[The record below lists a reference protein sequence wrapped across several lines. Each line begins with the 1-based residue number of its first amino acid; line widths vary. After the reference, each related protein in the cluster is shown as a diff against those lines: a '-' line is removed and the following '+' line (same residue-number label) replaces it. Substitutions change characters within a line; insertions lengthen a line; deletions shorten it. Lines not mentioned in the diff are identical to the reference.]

1 MDKKCNINDN
11 LVVEDIMIKGRK
23 MDHGK
28 KQNFTQDK
36 RNLVLDKNSKQL
48 VYNYKKQPY
57 QTYREV

>member
-1 MDKKCNINDN
+1 
-11 LVVEDIMIKGRK
+11 MIKGRK
-23 MDHGK
+23 MDNGQ